1 MVELELQLAFK
12 VQRKGQ
18 QQQVERVRHRVQ
30 ADRELVAGAAEFPA
44 EQGDQE
50 HSVMAEQDFHPV
62 RERLVERVAA
72 EESPL
77 QVLMEHQELVA
88 QEETAQVLNLLI
100 LQPQV
105 LDKM

>member
-12 VQRKGQ
+12 VQPKGQ
-18 QQQVERVRHRVQ
+18 QQQVEQVRHRAQ
-30 ADRELVAGAAEFPA
+30 DLRALVVVEEEFL
-44 EQGDQE
+44 EGLEEQE
-50 HSVMAEQDFHPV
+50 HLEMVEQVSHQV
-62 RERLVERVAA
+62 LEQLVEQVVA